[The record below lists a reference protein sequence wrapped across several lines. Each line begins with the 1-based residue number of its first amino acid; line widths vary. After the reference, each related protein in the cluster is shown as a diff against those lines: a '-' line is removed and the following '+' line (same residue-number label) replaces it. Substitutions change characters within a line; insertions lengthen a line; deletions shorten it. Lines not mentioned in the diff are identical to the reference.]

1 MTTTPDPTPTTL
13 APGVDHAD
21 FTPPTPQE
29 EAAREIAAIDQMIA
43 DVKGRRDQLVEFLIQ
58 SHEKGEV
65 ADKANYGDVNVSFS
79 AGQSRLNAAAIETA
93 YPAADNPQLY
103 ASKLDTKAVRA
114 AFAPNVLAQFETQT
128 APGVKVTK
136 VAAKQ

>member
-1 MTTTPDPTPTTL
+1 MSETKRPERGSFAATL
-13 APGVDHAD
+13 A
-21 FTPPTPQE
+21 E
-29 EAAREIAAIDQMIA
+29 RAARQIAAIDGQLA
-43 DVKGRRDQLVEFLIQ
+43 DLKAARDKAVDVLLQEHQ
-58 SHEKGEV
+58 SGQV
-65 ADKANYGDVNVSFS
+65 PDKANFGDVNVSFS

-93 YPAADNPQLY
+93 YPAAENPQLY

>member
-1 MTTTPDPTPTTL
+1 MTETPDTTT
-13 APGVDHAD
+13 APV
-21 FTPPTPQE
+21 TWTPQE
-29 EAAREIAAIDQMIA
+29 DAARNIASIDA
-43 DVKGRRDQLVEFLIQ
+43 DMANLKARREKLVDFLLQ

-65 ADKANYGDVNVSFS
+65 PDKANYGDVNLTFS

-93 YPAADNPQLY
+93 YPAAENPQLY

>member
-1 MTTTPDPTPTTL
+1 MTETPETTTAPVTWTPE
-13 APGVDHAD
+13 D
-21 FTPPTPQE
+21 
-29 EAAREIAAIDQMIA
+29 AARNIASIDAAMA
-43 DVKGRRDQLVEFLIQ
+43 NLKARREELVDFLLQ

-65 ADKANYGDVNVSFS
+65 PDKANYGDVNLTFS

-93 YPAADNPQLY
+93 YPAAENPQLY